1 MVWRAQTDEL
11 GRDLGPGS
19 LTWASS
25 LLLTLIVLATGCRL
39 SGLLVLIC
47 IGDRDG
53 VELILQCIMNLPYS
67 SLSTN
72 NAFY

>member
-19 LTWASS
+19 LIWASS

-47 IGDRDG
+47 MGDRDG
-53 VELILQCIMNLPYS
+53 VELALQYIMNLLYP
-67 SLSTN
+67 
-72 NAFY
+72 